1 MLALSLLMQLQLERE
16 WQKWQNLTRLLVALQ
31 QQYDASIAERAQ
43 RAASTEESDED
54 QEEDNSE
61 SITQFQR
68 ESRKPMRL
76 RWGRS
81 TGKAPA
87 DQKVS

>member
-1 MLALSLLMQLQLERE
+1 MQLQLERE
-16 WQKWQNLTRLLVALQ
+16 WQKWQNLTRWLVALQ

-43 RAASTEESDED
+43 GASTEESDED

-61 SITQFQR
+61 SIAQFQR

-87 DQKVS
+87 EQKVS

>member
-1 MLALSLLMQLQLERE
+1 MEQRIRYALEAARMVEAMMQMNE
-16 WQKWQNLTRLLVALQ
+16 NPAG
-31 QQYDASIAERAQ
+31 ERAL
-43 RAASTEESDED
+43 ESSEVQGED
-54 QEEDNSE
+54 QDEEQDENNVE
-61 SITQFQR
+61 YQFQR

-87 DQKVS
+87 EQKVSKV

>member
-1 MLALSLLMQLQLERE
+1 MLALSLLIQLQLERE

>member
-1 MLALSLLMQLQLERE
+1 MQLQLERE
-16 WQKWQNLTRLLVALQ
+16 WQKWQNLTRWLVALQ

-43 RAASTEESDED
+43 RASTEESDED

-61 SITQFQR
+61 SIAQFQR

-87 DQKVS
+87 EQKVS